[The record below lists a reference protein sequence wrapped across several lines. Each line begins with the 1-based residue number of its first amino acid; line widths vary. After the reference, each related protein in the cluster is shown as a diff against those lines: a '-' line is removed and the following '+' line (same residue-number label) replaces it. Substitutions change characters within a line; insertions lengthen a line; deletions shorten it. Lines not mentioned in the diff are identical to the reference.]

1 MVDPNGFLEEGDV
14 EDSDMLGE
22 GSESEAPPSLAE
34 SILDF
39 EAEAMEEDGSQ
50 HSGGSQDPV
59 SQASGSGLGPS
70 FAASPQSQSLAT
82 FGQSVPLNTESETG
96 SAS

>member
-1 MVDPNGFLEEGDV
+1 MLFTAMVDPNSFLEEGDV

-34 SILDF
+34 NILDF

-50 HSGGSQDPV
+50 HSGGSQEPV
-59 SQASGSGLGPS
+59 S
-70 FAASPQSQSLAT
+70 
-82 FGQSVPLNTESETG
+82 
-96 SAS
+96 